1 MLVPIAMLAT
11 VEEARLFTA
20 FTHGQ
25 LKLELFDRLKFAR
38 VATNAQLWWSI
49 LAGLP
54 VCWWLRRFTR
64 APVFS
69 LMFAGTAAM
78 LCLATLLRMG
88 MLEWVDRDPGRV
100 YFHLVPCAALFLAA
114 GYVFERLKLQN
125 DSQYFYPFAVA
136 FTWAALTGMAYSHEP
151 YRKWLEASFPWTHG
165 QVEYLFLINAA
176 IYFTLDRFCERTAS
190 AQLHTVGKSF
200 RFLLPSHVM
209 LPVLGIGMA
218 ALEQKRL
225 GEARLFEWMLPA
237 VACAFVLASIPR
249 QMKNFFISGLVFFAV
264 GVYRL
269 QQNVFPDQAIWPV
282 TLLATGLLL
291 MIAATNY
298 AAIRVGLR
306 RLRRSIG

>member
-1 MLVPIAMLAT
+1 MA
-11 VEEARLFTA
+11 
-20 FTHGQ
+20 GS
-25 LKLELFDRLKFAR
+25 KF
-38 VATNAQLWWSI
+38 S
-49 LAGLP
+49 
-54 VCWWLRRFTR
+54 
-64 APVFS
+64 
-69 LMFAGTAAM
+69 
-78 LCLATLLRMG
+78 
-88 MLEWVDRDPGRV
+88 
-100 YFHLVPCAALFLAA
+100 
-114 GYVFERLKLQN
+114 
-125 DSQYFYPFAVA
+125 
-136 FTWAALTGMAYSHEP
+136 
-151 YRKWLEASFPWTHG
+151 WTHG
-165 QVEYLFLINAA
+165 QVEYLFLINGA
-176 IYFTLDRFCERTAS
+176 IYFSLDRFCERTAS

-237 VACAFVLASIPR
+237 IAFAFVFGSIPR

-298 AAIRVGLR
+298 AVIRVGLR